1 MTETLLELT
10 GLCKQFGA
18 LTATDNVSLRVSPGE
33 IHALIGP
40 NGAGKTTLV
49 NQIAGELWP
58 DSGHIQFDGKNITG
72 LPVHER
78 ARAGISR
85 TFQVTNLFSNLT
97 VRQNLA
103 LAVQPSL
110 GHSFRF
116 WHRAESMAGL
126 GQAVDEYLTMTGL
139 EDRSN
144 VIAGSLSHGEKRQVA
159 IAMALAARPKLIL
172 MDEPAAGMGKHE
184 SDLMA
189 KLLISMKSGQGI
201 LLVEHDM
208 DLVFSVADRIS
219 VLVYGRIIAT
229 GTPDEIKDNPQVN
242 EAYLGGGH
250 A

>member
-1 MTETLLELT
+1 MTEPLLELT
-10 GLCKQFGA
+10 GLCKRFGA
-18 LTATDNVSLRVSPGE
+18 LTATDNVSLRVNPGE

-49 NQIAGELWP
+49 NQIAGELLP
-58 DSGHIQFDGKNITG
+58 DSGGIWFNGKDITA

-78 ARAGISR
+78 ARSGISR

-97 VRQNLA
+97 VKQNLA

-116 WHRAESMAGL
+116 WQRAESLPGL
-126 GQAVDEYLTMTGL
+126 THAVNECLTITGL

-144 VIAGSLSHGEKRQVA
+144 AMAGSLSHGEKRQVA
-159 IAMALAARPKLIL
+159 IAMALAARPTFIL

-184 SDLMA
+184 SDLMGQ
-189 KLLISMKSGQGI
+189 LLTSMKAGKGI

-229 GTPDEIKDNPQVN
+229 GTPAEIRNNSQVN
-242 EAYLGGGH
+242 KAYLGEDH